1 MNPFTGNA
9 HFNWYRKVGAI
20 GAVSVLVRATKF
32 RRVHAVTIYPA
43 SVPGELYGQFV
54 TRPAVAA

>member
-1 MNPFTGNA
+1 MKPFTGHA
-9 HFNWYRKVGAI
+9 HFNWYRKIGAT

-32 RRVHAVTIYPA
+32 RRVHAMTIYR

-54 TRPAVAA
+54 SRPEVAA